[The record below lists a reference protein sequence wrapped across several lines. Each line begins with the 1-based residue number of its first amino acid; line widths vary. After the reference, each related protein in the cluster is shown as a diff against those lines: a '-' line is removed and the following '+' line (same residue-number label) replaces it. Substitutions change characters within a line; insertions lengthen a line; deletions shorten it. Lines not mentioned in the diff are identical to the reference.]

1 MSLRTAL
8 AAPLLLAAFVAQAQ
22 VPAGLPTAALAY
34 REGDPFTPQA
44 NLSAPIAYLIDLG
57 SGRVLFEREPRRRF
71 LPASL
76 TKIMTAYVAFELMQA
91 GRLQPN
97 QRFAMSDGA
106 FKQWHRVGSTMFLGR
121 GQVVSVDELLM
132 GIMTVSA
139 NDGCIVLA
147 EGASGSVGA
156 FVTLMNAEA
165 KRLGMSDSHFG
176 SPNGWPDQGA
186 TYTSARDLA
195 ILTRAMLTRHPAYYR
210 HYVGHSG
217 MTFNGISQNNHVPLF
232 GRVVGADGVKTG
244 FTNEAGYG
252 LVGSAVRNGRRLVMV
267 VGGYDLAWQRARES
281 RALLEWGFSAWETQP
296 LFAAGAKVGEAKVQ
310 GGAARQLPL
319 IAPLGYSVTYPVGGS
334 PPPVKLTL
342 RYEGPLRA
350 PLAKGA
356 EVATLRVSTPGEPP
370 RDLPLLAGSST
381 GVAGPLERLRNGLF
395 GLVGL

>member
-1 MSLRTAL
+1 MSLRAAL

-22 VPAGLPTAALAY
+22 VPVGQPPGTLAY
-34 REGDPFTPQA
+34 REGEPFAPNA
-44 NLSAPIAYLIDLG
+44 NLAAPIAYLIDLG
-57 SGRVLFEREPRRRF
+57 SGRVLFERESRRRF

-97 QRFAMSDGA
+97 QRFAMSDPA
-106 FKQWHRVGSTMFLGR
+106 FKQWHQVGSTMFLGR
-121 GQVVSVDELLM
+121 GQVVSVDTLLL

-165 KRLGMSDSHFG
+165 KRLGMADSHFG

-210 HYVGHSG
+210 RYVGHPG
-217 MTFNGISQNNHVPLF
+217 MIFNGIHQDNHVPLF
-232 GRVVGADGVKTG
+232 GRVAGADGVKTG

-267 VGGYDLAWQRARES
+267 VGGYDRAWQRARES
-281 RALLEWGFSAWETQP
+281 RALLEWGFSAWQTQR
-296 LFAAGAKVGEAKVQ
+296 LFDAGATVGEARVQ
-310 GGAARQLPL
+310 GGAVWKVPL
-319 IAPLGYSVTYPVGGS
+319 IAPLPYYVTYPAGS
-334 PPPVKLTL
+334 PAPPVTLTV
-342 RYEGPLRA
+342 RYAGPLRA
-350 PLAKGA
+350 PLAKNS
-356 EVATLRVSTPGEPP
+356 EVATLRVSTPGEVP
-370 RDLPLLAGSST
+370 RDLPLLTGASTAEAG
-381 GVAGPLERLRNGLF
+381 ALARLRNGLF
-395 GLVGL
+395 GLAGL